1 MFAVSAGGEVA
12 AEVGVA
18 SLSVHVLSLALRSQ
32 GDPYGRE
39 GSKRE
44 KGRWRQH
51 SFFFWGN
58 VVCANQRRAPA
69 ALSFGVVGAG
79 GVFLV

>member
-44 KGRWRQH
+44 KGWRQH